1 MIRAVR
7 RAVFLIVVAAAA
19 ASAPRAEQVRVATV
33 SPTLLQDGDSQ
44 GIAVTTRGRLL
55 LAPNVS
61 PLAKTAT
68 GASVAQVFASAA
80 DTAGNV
86 FLGTGPEGTVLR
98 VTPSGEMTSFFKSE
112 EPIVT
117 AVLALQGGDV
127 LAATAPGGKI
137 YRIHANGH
145 GASWCETGERYVWA
159 LLASDDGSILA
170 ATGERGRL
178 LKIESTGKASILFDS
193 DESHLVSLARAPAG
207 AVWAGGAGRGLV
219 YRVDK
224 VGHASVVY
232 DDDLPEA
239 KAIAV
244 EPSGGILVAF
254 DSAPASDRRPPAVR
268 IRVAG
273 GGAGGGAG
281 GAEHVDE
288 LDSREGPAL
297 QGIIE
302 GLPSSGEEEAARLRG
317 KIVRIAPDGTA
328 TDLWRS
334 SSESP
339 FAVAVDG
346 QGRALFATGEPAKI
360 WRVEGPDEI
369 ALLATL
375 DEGQATALISA
386 SRGLVVATSNP
397 VATYALDKAPASSG
411 VFRAPVVDAGGIAR
425 WGTLTWKVEGKGGRV
440 ELFTRTGNSEVP
452 DGTWSAWVPALGEAK
467 GSPIGNLD
475 GRFLQWRARVS
486 GPDAESLRLAS
497 VTATYA
503 TRNRAPSLRDLR
515 VDPAN
520 GSVAQKAT
528 FRWSASDPDG
538 DGVAVE
544 IDARPVGSSEWK
556 LATRSDPPPQK
567 PTDPSLGND
576 TSSRDGKATWDTASW
591 DEGAYE
597 IRAIG
602 SDQGSNAPGE
612 GLTASA
618 DLPSLVRIDRTPP
631 AITTRA
637 MPGGGLEVTVTDD
650 GSTVARLEVVEGD
663 RVLYSARPKDGICDG
678 PREVFVLTSAQIG
691 APGSRSLR
699 ATDSA
704 GNAAEIAV
712 PKP

>member
-1 MIRAVR
+1 MIRAAG
-7 RAVFLIVVAAAA
+7 RAAVTIVVAIGVV
-19 ASAPRAEQVRVATV
+19 STPRAEQVRVAAI
-33 SPTLLQDGDSQ
+33 SPTLLQDGESQ
-44 GIAVTTRGRLL
+44 GIAVTTRGRLF
-55 LAPNVS
+55 LAPNLS
-61 PLAKTAT
+61 ALAKTSA
-68 GASVAQVFASAA
+68 GAAAAQVFASASDA
-80 DTAGNV
+80 AGNV
-86 FLGTGPEGTVLR
+86 FLGTGPEGAVLR
-98 VTPSGEMTSFFKSE
+98 VAPSGDVTTFFRSK

-117 AVLALQGGDV
+117 AVLPLPAGDV
-127 LAATAPGGKI
+127 LAATAPGGTI
-137 YRIHANGH
+137 YRIHSNGQ
-145 GASWCETGERYVWA
+145 GSSWCETGERYVWS
-159 LLASDDGSILA
+159 LLASDDGSVLA

-178 LKIESTGKASILFDS
+178 LKIDAAGRSTILFDS
-193 DESHLVSLARAPAG
+193 DESHLVSLARAPSG
-207 AVWAGGAGRGLV
+207 AVWAGGSGRGLV
-219 YRVDK
+219 YRIDK
-224 VGHASVVY
+224 DGHATVVY

-244 EPSGGILVAF
+244 EPSGGIVVAY
-254 DSAPASDRRPPAVR
+254 DAAPASERRPPAVR

-273 GGAGGGAG
+273 GGGGAG
-281 GAEHVDE
+281 AAAPEHADE
-288 LDSREGPAL
+288 LGPREGPAL

-302 GLPSSGEEEAARLRG
+302 GLPISGEEETARLRG
-317 KIVRIAPDGTA
+317 KIVRIGPDGTA

-346 QGRALFATGEPAKI
+346 DGRALFATGEPAKI

-375 DEGQATALISA
+375 DEAQATALVAAPRAI
-386 SRGLVVATSNP
+386 VVATSNP
-397 VATYALDKAPASSG
+397 VAAYKLDRAPAPSG
-411 VFRAPVVDAGGIAR
+411 VFRAPAVDAGGIAR
-425 WGTLTWKVEGKGGRV
+425 WGTLTWKIEGKGGRV

-452 DGTWSAWVPALGEAK
+452 DATWSAWAPVLGEAK
-467 GSPIGNLD
+467 GSPIGNVD

-486 GPDAESLRLAS
+486 GADTESLRLTS
-497 VTATYA
+497 VAATYA

-515 VDPAN
+515 IDPAN

-544 IDARPVGSSEWK
+544 IEARAAGSAAWK

-576 TSSRDGKATWDTASW
+576 TTSRDGKASWDTASW

-612 GLTASA
+612 GLTATA
-618 DLPSLVRIDRTPP
+618 DLASPVRVDRTPP
-631 AITTRA
+631 AITTKPA
-637 MPGGGLEVTVTDD
+637 PGGGLEVTVTDD

-678 PREVFVLTSAQIG
+678 PREVFSLSAAQIG

-712 PKP
+712 PRP